1 MSKEMSYQTE
11 DNNRFNVKTELIP
24 SNILSEGNKEKSN

>member
-1 MSKEMSYQTE
+1 MSKEMTYQADD
-11 DNNRFNVKTELIP
+11 DNMFHLKTELIP